1 MCRKRYHDFMKKKI
15 LLFDIETSPHLSY
28 TWGKYEQDVIDF
40 KEEGHIMCFAY
51 KFLDEKKIYTVATI
65 DFKKDGERMVVENLH
80 RLFDTADIIIA
91 HNGDDFDI
99 KMVNRSFAR
108 YGMQPPSPYE
118 TIDTK
123 KLAKSR
129 FRFTSNKLDDLGE
142 YLGLGRKI
150 QTGGFQLWLDCMAG
164 NKKAWKKM
172 LAYNKQDVAL
182 LEKIYLRL
190 RPWAKTHP
198 RIDTT
203 DKILCPVC
211 GSHKVQRRGY
221 GYTASGFM
229 YYRFQCNSCGKY
241 SIGKHIKRIINSENI
256 IK

>member
-1 MCRKRYHDFMKKKI
+1 MKKKI
-15 LLFDIETSPHLSY
+15 VLFDIETSPHIGYS
-28 TWGKYEQDVIDF
+28 WGKYEQDIIDF

-51 KFLDEKKIYTVATI
+51 KFIGEKSVHAVATI
-65 DFKKDGERMVVENLH
+65 DFKKDGERKVVESLH
-80 RLFDTADIIIA
+80 KLFDDADILIA

-99 KMVNRSFAR
+99 KMVNRSFAK
-108 YGMQPPSPYE
+108 YGMLPPSPYE

-142 YLGLGRKI
+142 YLGLGRKM
-150 QTGGFQLWLDCMAG
+150 QTGGFQLWLDCLAG
-164 NKKAWKKM
+164 DKKAWNKM
-172 LAYNKQDVAL
+172 VAYNRQDIIL
-182 LEKIYLRL
+182 LEKVYLKL

-198 RIDTT
+198 RIDTS

-211 GSHKVQRRGY
+211 GSADVQRRGY
-221 GYTASGFM
+221 GCTAGGFM
-229 YYRFQCNSCGKY
+229 YYRFQCNACGKY
-241 SIGKHIKRIINSENI
+241 SSGKHTQRIINNEHI